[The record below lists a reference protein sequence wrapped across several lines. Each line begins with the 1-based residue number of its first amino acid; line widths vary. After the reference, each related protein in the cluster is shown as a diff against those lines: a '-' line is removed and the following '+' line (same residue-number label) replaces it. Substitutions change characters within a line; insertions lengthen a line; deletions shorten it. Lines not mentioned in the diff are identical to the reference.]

1 MPLPRVLLVED
12 DPSLQRFV
20 QLALEELPITLLIC
34 GSVAEALAELAR
46 APVALLITD
55 LMLPDRS
62 GLELLEQLR
71 REPALRGAARL
82 AVFSAGLLPDV
93 RLQLRSLDVWRML
106 AKPCSIMALEACVLE
121 ALQASTGTAAAPK
134 KPRPVVVDSH
144 FGGNAALY
152 EAFRA
157 SCQQQFVHDVRAGDL
172 ACEQGESQALRRLA
186 HSLKS
191 VLESLGHDEAA
202 DLARALETRAH
213 QGDWALARPLWQALR
228 GALQAIA

>member
-20 QLALEELPITLLIC
+20 QLALEELPITLLTC
-34 GSVAEALAELAR
+34 DSVADALAELAR

-62 GLELLEQLR
+62 GLDLLAQLQ

-82 AVFSAGLLPDV
+82 AVFSAGLLPAV
-93 RLQLRSLDVWRML
+93 RLQLQALDVWRML
-106 AKPCSIMALEACVLE
+106 AKPCSIMDLEACVLE
-121 ALQASTGTAAAPK
+121 AMPDWPAGAVAAMVQTPT
-134 KPRPVVVDSH
+134 VVESH
-144 FGGNAALY
+144 FGGNTALY

-157 SCQQQFVHDVRAGDL
+157 SCLQQFVHDVRTGDL
-172 ACEQGESQALRRLA
+172 ACEHGDSQALRRLA

-191 VLESLGHDEAA
+191 VLESLGHGEAA
-202 DLARALETRAH
+202 ALARALETRAD
-213 QGDWALARPLWQALR
+213 QGDWVLARPLWQALR
-228 GALQAIA
+228 SSIQALV

>member
-20 QLALEELPITLLIC
+20 QLALEELPITLLTC
-34 GSVAEALAELAR
+34 GSVADALAELAR

-62 GLELLEQLR
+62 GLDLLAQLQ

-82 AVFSAGLLPDV
+82 AVFSAGLLPAV
-93 RLQLRSLDVWRML
+93 RLQLQALDVWRML

-121 ALQASTGTAAAPK
+121 ALQNAPAGAVAPTAQ
-134 KPRPVVVDSH
+134 RPAVVDSH
-144 FGGNAALY
+144 FGGNTALY

-157 SCQQQFVHDVRAGDL
+157 SCLQQFVHDAKAGDL
-172 ACEQGESQALRRLA
+172 ACEQGDSQTLRRLA

-191 VLESLGHDEAA
+191 VLESLGHSEAA
-202 DLARALETRAH
+202 ALARALEARAE

-228 GALQAIA
+228 GSIQALV